1 MEEPTRDITV
11 ILNLYRREEY
21 LEEQI
26 KAIRN
31 QNIKPKEIWL
41 WINAHEDNK
50 DFDASKYDID
60 KVFRNDH
67 NWKYYGRF

>member
-1 MEEPTRDITV
+1 MEKPTRDITV

-31 QNIKPKEIWL
+31 QNIQPKEIWL

-60 KVFRNDH
+60 KVFRNDY
-67 NWKYYGRF
+67 NWKL